1 MIYFVFLVVSF
12 FCASS
17 MNTTCNAC
25 GKEVFASYFGRHFQ
39 RYHTLT
45 AKTFPCNPCDNFFHE
60 DKTESAHDGKA
71 QWQPQSH
78 PQWKLMYRMRKD
90 FCQCWIFARTQS
102 KHAYSGRKKCKKN
115 FQNGKVL
122 KDTIASITSNCLAL
136 RTKMSLIQKA
146 LSERIVRRNILS
158 SWH

>member
-45 AKTFPCNPCDNFFHE
+45 AKTFPCNPCD
-60 DKTESAHDGKA
+60 KTESAHDGKA

-78 PQWKLMYRMRKD
+78 PQWKLMYKMRKD
-90 FCQCWIFARTQS
+90 FCQCWIFARIQS
-102 KHAYSGRKKCKKN
+102 KHAYSGWN
-115 FQNGKVL
+115 NSYMQSLQEEFPNSKVYKRHSHKYHL
-122 KDTIASITSNCLAL
+122 ELPCTAYENKFDSKSAL
-136 RTKMSLIQKA
+136 RAHS
-146 LSERIVRRNILS
+146 
-158 SWH
+158 